1 MLNDKAIHHIHCIGI
16 GGIGVSGIAEFLLH
30 KGYKV
35 SGSDKMSSKITQ
47 RLSELGIQVY
57 AQHSAE
63 QIKGADLVVY
73 SSAISA
79 DNPELM
85 AAKASGVYLLQR
97 AEVLAELMCDSRA
110 VLVSGTHGKTTTTSL
125 ISAVLLEGGL
135 DPSFMIGGCIN
146 NRVSPMC
153 LGQGEYFV
161 AEADESDA
169 SFLSLFPE
177 IAVVTN
183 IEVDHME
190 TYGGDFN
197 QLKTTFLKFLW
208 KLPTDGLAVLGTDDP
223 AVAELVPHLP
233 CPYLSFGFGESA
245 KVRATEFRQE
255 GMSCHFVVVREGL
268 HPLEVKLNL
277 PGRHNA
283 LNALAAIAVAQHLGV
298 DEPEML
304 KALANFSGV
313 GRRFHARGELAIP
326 GGKALI
332 IDDYGHHPGAITAT
346 LDAARLVW
354 PDRRIVLAFQPHRY
368 SRTQDLMREF
378 AETLSQA
385 DVLICLEVYSAGE
398 PAIPGVDGRILSQR
412 VEALGILKPIFV
424 PKLDQLPEVLQEVL
438 KPNDIL
444 LMQGAGDISVMAVQ
458 LGEAA

>member
-1 MLNDKAIHHIHCIGI
+1 M
-16 GGIGVSGIAEFLLH
+16 
-30 KGYKV
+30 
-35 SGSDKMSSKITQ
+35 
-47 RLSELGIQVY
+47 
-57 AQHSAE
+57 
-63 QIKGADLVVY
+63 
-73 SSAISA
+73 
-79 DNPELM
+79 
-85 AAKASGVYLLQR
+85 
-97 AEVLAELMCDSRA
+97 
-110 VLVSGTHGKTTTTSL
+110 
-125 ISAVLLEGGL
+125 
-135 DPSFMIGGCIN
+135 
-146 NRVSPMC
+146 
-153 LGQGEYFV
+153 
-161 AEADESDA
+161 
-169 SFLSLFPE
+169 
-177 IAVVTN
+177 
-183 IEVDHME
+183 
-190 TYGGDFN
+190 
-197 QLKTTFLKFLW
+197 
-208 KLPTDGLAVLGTDDP
+208 
-223 AVAELVPHLP
+223 
-233 CPYLSFGFGESA
+233 
-245 KVRATEFRQE
+245 
-255 GMSCHFVVVREGL
+255 
-268 HPLEVKLNL
+268 
-277 PGRHNA
+277 
-283 LNALAAIAVAQHLGV
+283 
-298 DEPEML
+298 
-304 KALANFSGV
+304 